1 MAPELFSGQ
10 TYDGEKVDI
19 FALGVI
25 LFMMLT
31 AMEPF
36 HKADDLW
43 HRRLLH
49 NPIKTLEARKMEG
62 MVDEDAL
69 DLILKMIQMNADDR
83 ISMND
88 ILGHKWFN
96 NGLANQN

>member
-49 NPIKTLEARKMEG
+49 NPIKTLEARKMEDQ
-62 MVDEDAL
+62 VDEDAL
-69 DLILKMIQMNADDR
+69 DLILKMIQMNAADR
-83 ISMND
+83 CTMD
-88 ILGHKWFN
+88 EILGHKWFN
-96 NGLANQN
+96 KDVANQN